1 MPKKLT
7 QQEFIDKANKK
18 HNYFY
23 DYSQS
28 IYLNSFTKIKIIC
41 PKHGLFEQQPNNHL
55 FGQGCIKCMSD
66 NVRKARKL
74 SHNEFVEKLE
84 KIQPEIF
91 TYNKIKSEYINNKTK
106 ITLECKYGDVEILPS
121 QLLQGTKP
129 CISNAIDPLKYLSNF
144 IKINNPHLYK
154 KIINISGKYKG
165 VMNKIS
171 INTIYGIVKVTPDSL
186 LRGGGFDI
194 RSSINKHEYLYKYL
208 EIHQPQYNKYNITFT
223 SEFQGVNNTIYLVIN
238 NTKFITTP
246 TALMYGYFSPT
257 SSPGIYNDKNII
269 KNKLENLN
277 KKCILYKI
285 KLYNNEECFYKIGI
299 TTTTISNRFNQIPYN
314 VEIIELITT
323 NLYDGYYQEKQLHE
337 QLSEFKYF
345 PKINFGGK
353 HECFT
358 KI

>member
-28 IYLNSFTKIKIIC
+28 IYLNSSTKIKIIC
-41 PKHGLFEQQPNNHL
+41 PKHGLFEQQPINHL

-154 KIINISGKYKG
+154 KIINISGK
-165 VMNKIS
+165 
-171 INTIYGIVKVTPDSL
+171 
-186 LRGGGFDI
+186 
-194 RSSINKHEYLYKYL
+194 
-208 EIHQPQYNKYNITFT
+208 
-223 SEFQGVNNTIYLVIN
+223 
-238 NTKFITTP
+238 
-246 TALMYGYFSPT
+246 
-257 SSPGIYNDKNII
+257 
-269 KNKLENLN
+269 
-277 KKCILYKI
+277 
-285 KLYNNEECFYKIGI
+285 
-299 TTTTISNRFNQIPYN
+299 
-314 VEIIELITT
+314 
-323 NLYDGYYQEKQLHE
+323 
-337 QLSEFKYF
+337 
-345 PKINFGGK
+345 
-353 HECFT
+353 
-358 KI
+358 